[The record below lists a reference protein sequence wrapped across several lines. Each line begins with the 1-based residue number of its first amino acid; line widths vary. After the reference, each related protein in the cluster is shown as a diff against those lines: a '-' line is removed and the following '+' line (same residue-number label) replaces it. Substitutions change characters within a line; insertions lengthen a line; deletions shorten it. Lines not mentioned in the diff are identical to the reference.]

1 MQVLRAG
8 IGSQQDMSH
17 ERSKPWLDARNSP
30 ACAHEETPEE
40 ARSKPISHPI
50 QPGIHIASQES
61 MPDNARAGQRLQTE
75 TETDAEARSPQGRG
89 MSACETDGLLEVK
102 IDLEGAME
110 EVVEQRPDC
119 SYVPLEG
126 TKSGQS
132 RAVLQ
137 EVKQQGV
144 HWSKHSLQHSPR
156 TDARS
161 PEKQSTDRIRAG
173 GENMAIDVD
182 LFDTGL
188 WSP

>member
-17 ERSKPWLDARNSP
+17 ERSKPWLDARNLP

-40 ARSKPISHPI
+40 ARSKPILHPI
-50 QPGIHIASQES
+50 QPGLPKVSQES
-61 MPDNARAGQRLQTE
+61 MPDNARARQRLQNGTG
-75 TETDAEARSPQGRG
+75 TYAQARSLQGRG
-89 MSACETDGLLEVK
+89 MSACETDGLLEVE

-110 EVVEQRPDC
+110 EVVGQRPDC
-119 SYVPLEG
+119 SYIPLEG
-126 TKSGQS
+126 TMPGQS

-137 EVKQQGV
+137 EVKQQGIY
-144 HWSKHSLQHSPR
+144 WSKHSLQDSLR

-161 PEKQSTDRIRAG
+161 PEKLDTDRIREG